1 MKKNIVLIVIFLSV
15 LINSKIF
22 SQTTERPEIN
32 VVYGKKH
39 IYTIETPSGW
49 INDRELAKKYGLVN
63 LFYHKSDSLINQK
76 SYIYAFGID
85 KDTSDETLDNFIK
98 GDFEK
103 YSTKYPDFK
112 YEKVEI
118 GFTGGIKKGMLYT
131 FSDLTDRFKEEVLY
145 CETDSA
151 FLIFS
156 FSATTEQNYFDYQPV
171 FDSFINSFQY
181 RGNNPKPFLDYMNK
195 Q

>member
-1 MKKNIVLIVIFLSV
+1 MRKTTVLIMIFVSF
-15 LINSKIF
+15 LINSEIF
-22 SQTTERPEIN
+22 SQTSEKPEIN

-49 INDRELAKKYGLVN
+49 INDREQAQKYGLVN
-63 LFYHKSDSLINQK
+63 FFYHKSDSLINQK

-85 KDTSDETLDNFIK
+85 KEIPTETLDYFIK
-98 GDFEK
+98 GDLEK
-103 YSTKYPDFK
+103 YSKKYPDFK
-112 YEKVEI
+112 YDTVDI
-118 GFTGGIKKGMLYT
+118 DFTGGVKEGKLYT
-131 FSDLTDRFKEEVLY
+131 FSNLTDRFKEEVLY

-156 FSATTEQNYFDYQPV
+156 FSATTEQNYFDYQTV

-181 RGNNPKPFLDYMNK
+181 RGDNPKPFLDYMKK